1 MAPISKIISLE
12 VILSAAAIGIVS
24 ALVMCVYQRRKKLK
38 PPTTWEPVG
47 VVKNLYIYPFKSG
60 TPIELQTVL
69 CTAFGVKTP
78 DVPNLHQF
86 RDRSFVVYN
95 KNDLTFQTART
106 IPKLVLI
113 KIEAVDENHIKLSA
127 PNMPILTIEVPNRIK
142 NKVVTI
148 RQHFNEKIPTIDCGD
163 EAAKWISRYASDQ
176 KMELGIAFHDAKQ
189 RRNLNNT
196 HQKYFGIYPTLTNG
210 ATGLHSDF
218 TSYLLV
224 SESSVNDLKDRA
236 PEANIVPL
244 NFRPNILIEGA
255 PPFAEDEWQWV
266 KIGDV
271 VLYFVKW
278 CTRCVLTT
286 VNPTTG
292 IKSEQNEP
300 LKTLRTYRMLK
311 DVKKISLDGTSPLMG
326 INMAY
331 HSGEKINVGDVVYVG
346 K

>member
-1 MAPISKIISLE
+1 
-12 VILSAAAIGIVS
+12 
-24 ALVMCVYQRRKKLK
+24 
-38 PPTTWEPVG
+38 
-47 VVKNLYIYPFKSG
+47 
-60 TPIELQTVL
+60 
-69 CTAFGVKTP
+69 
-78 DVPNLHQF
+78 
-86 RDRSFVVYN
+86 
-95 KNDLTFQTART
+95 
-106 IPKLVLI
+106 
-113 KIEAVDENHIKLSA
+113 
-127 PNMPILTIEVPNRIK
+127 MPILTIKAPNRIE

-148 RQHFNEKIPTIDCGD
+148 SQHFNEKIPTIDCGD
-163 EAAKWISRYASDQ
+163 DAAKWISQYASEQ

-189 RRNLNNT
+189 RRNLSKT
-196 HQKYFGIYPTLTNG
+196 HQKYFGIYPTLSND

-218 TSYLLV
+218 SSYLLV
-224 SESSVNDLKDRA
+224 GESSINDLKDRA
-236 PEANIVPL
+236 PEANIDTL
-244 NFRPNILIEGA
+244 NFRPNILIEGT
-255 PPFAEDEWQWV
+255 PPFAEDEWKWV

-311 DVKKISLDGTSPLMG
+311 DLRKISVDGTSPLMG